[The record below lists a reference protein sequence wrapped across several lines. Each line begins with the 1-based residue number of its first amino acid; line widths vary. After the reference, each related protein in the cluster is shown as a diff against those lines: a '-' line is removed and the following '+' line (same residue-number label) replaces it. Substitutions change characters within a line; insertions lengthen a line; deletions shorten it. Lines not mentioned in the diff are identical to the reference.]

1 VVSEAVP
8 ERSILVVD
16 SDDRAR
22 VGLVSLLARL
32 GHPVEGAANADSALD
47 AIERGEPSLIV
58 LDLETGGLE
67 LCQVLLDRLGGRVPV
82 ILVSAKRTEP
92 ADRVAGLLIGADDY
106 LAKPFDRGELLARV
120 RRSLGRA
127 GTAAGASKRLTP
139 RELEILNLLDHES
152 NKQIARQLAI
162 SSKTVSTHVQH
173 ILGKLGVHTRT
184 QAVAYAARKRLGP
197 EPSSAVRH
205 LLAHPSMETRRRGW
219 DSPYVGDVDHR
230 LT

>member
-1 VVSEAVP
+1 MP
-8 ERSILVVD
+8 ERSILIVD
-16 SDDRAR
+16 SDDRVR

-32 GHPVEGAANADSALD
+32 GHPVDGAADADSALD
-47 AIERGEPSLIV
+47 AVERAEPSLIV
-58 LDLETGGLE
+58 LDLETDGLE

-106 LAKPFDRGELLARV
+106 LAKPFDPGELLARV

-127 GTAAGASKRLTP
+127 GTAGTVPLSNRLTP
-139 RELEILNLLDHES
+139 RELEILNLLDHGS

-173 ILGKLGVHTRT
+173 ILSKLGVHTRT

-197 EPSSAVRH
+197 EPSSDFRD
-205 LLAHPSMETRRRGW
+205 LRAHPPMETRQHGW
-219 DSPYVGDVDHR
+219 DS
-230 LT
+230 L